1 MQEGNS
7 CAHVDSVIQVAR
19 RVQIDELQRALTLS
33 NKVGRT
39 CILQKKILVNRPG
52 VSNSESQGGGVAN
65 YCREPLCVSVAAYTD
80 VFLTGIGLCLLFP
93 TFVSQPVWD
102 TSYRVEA
109 FYRYKLTD
117 NISLTPGF
125 FMLFNPEHNDANDTI
140 YVGTFLTTFTF

>member
-1 MQEGNS
+1 
-7 CAHVDSVIQVAR
+7 
-19 RVQIDELQRALTLS
+19 
-33 NKVGRT
+33 
-39 CILQKKILVNRPG
+39 
-52 VSNSESQGGGVAN
+52 
-65 YCREPLCVSVAAYTD
+65 VAAYTD
-80 VFLTGIGLCLLFP
+80 VFLTGIGLMP
-93 TFVSQPVWD
+93 SVSHFCQSTSLD